1 MLVITGIVSL
11 VGLIKKA
18 LDKIKSENIDCN
30 EFDKNLESV
39 NNKNIKINLYSD
51 SENNIVFDK
60 VVIDDVVFSEIQD
73 KDNII
78 D

>member
-73 KDNII
+73 QDNII